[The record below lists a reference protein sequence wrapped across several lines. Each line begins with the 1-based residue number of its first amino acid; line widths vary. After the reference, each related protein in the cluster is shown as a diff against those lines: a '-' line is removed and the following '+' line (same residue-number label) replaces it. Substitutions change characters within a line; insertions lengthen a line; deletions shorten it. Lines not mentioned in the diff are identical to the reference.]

1 MKSRYAEDEDK
12 KEESE
17 EEKEEAQDLSN
28 ENEKK
33 HDEEMKKAQD
43 NDDDKNIDT
52 GEDEDKDKKED
63 AEDEDKL
70 DLTDKQKEFL
80 RDSRLAKQVAT
91 LKAEL
96 KAMKAQIRTARLDP
110 IINSILEAKSK
121 LGKINADAEY
131 AKLIRLDSAT
141 LHDLK
146 ANYDQLADS
155 QNQPRY
161 QVKYAS
167 VNSTSGDELLKTMRG
182 DLR

>member
-1 MKSRYAEDEDK
+1 MQKRHYF
-12 KEESE
+12 
-17 EEKEEAQDLSN
+17 LLFC
-28 ENEKK
+28 
-33 HDEEMKKAQD
+33 H
-43 NDDDKNIDT
+43 IDT